1 VRADSRGFFL
11 PSGSDGFR
19 QYFMYWWVPAGTF
32 GGEKTDFAAVSGLAD
47 MSITKM
53 NGWGANMDKK
63 MTKAEIVQLIIGNE
77 YTDIEDEEVVHILL
91 EQTIAQN
98 SHSDDSVSTFGQKMA
113 DKLALFAGS
122 WKFIIMFM
130 VVLIVW
136 IISNIILVSK
146 AFDPYPFILLN
157 LVLSCVAAMQA
168 PVIMMSQ
175 NRQEEKDRIR
185 AQNDYKINLKSEV
198 ILEDLHAK
206 LDLIIMNQ
214 EGIAERI
221 NELEK
226 FAK

>member
-1 VRADSRGFFL
+1 
-11 PSGSDGFR
+11 
-19 QYFMYWWVPAGTF
+19 
-32 GGEKTDFAAVSGLAD
+32 
-47 MSITKM
+47 
-53 NGWGANMDKK
+53 

-91 EQTIAQN
+91 EQTVAQN
-98 SHSDDSVSTFGQKMA
+98 SHSDNASTFGQRMA

-130 VVLIVW
+130 IILIVW

-206 LDLIIMNQ
+206 LDLIIINQ
-214 EGIAERI
+214 DEIITRV

-226 FAK
+226 SAK